1 MLNGIWTG
9 VFQSKVKN
17 IYQRSVVFVLSDGNL
32 YGGNSLAFFKGSYS
46 MDGNKVKGTFTGT
59 HYYGETFTV
68 FGLIAPRESFNMK
81 FTAEIRDDNE
91 LHGEAHIVETPEKGV
106 DFVFIKQGE
115 L

>member
-9 VFQSKVKN
+9 IFQSKVKN

-46 MDGNKVKGTFTGT
+46 MDGNKVNGTFTGT
-59 HYYGETFTV
+59 HYFGEAFTV
-68 FGLIAPRESFNMK
+68 FGLITSGESFNME
-81 FTAEIRDDNE
+81 FTAEIRTDNE
-91 LHGEAHIVETPEKGV
+91 LHGEAYVCDTPDKGV
-106 DFVFIKQGE
+106 DLVFLKREG